1 MSLVEK
7 LTCPDCMLQVEKIK
21 ENGLCPACSKRK
33 SIMKEKYIAF
43 KALPEK
49 DKERILKQRE
59 SSKKLYKAKS
69 FVEKNLNKKAKTV
82 NKVEKLHKELE
93 KEIKENL
100 EIAYSKLNLGETE
113 NLDKISDLKMI
124 LEIINILVYYDEK
137 KLTEQKQILNRKI
150 DTIDKYMIDIQH
162 NIEHLEFDDDEK
174 LLLEAK
180 KQNIIRDIRRNLKNK
195 ENTLE
200 LAKKFFKTINRDISR
215 LNDIKDNITGFIKAI
230 ETEKY
235 NPYVEN
241 PKSDHKILGLH
252 KFRCSCQVTSPT
264 TNRKVLKESGVVD
277 GKDSDNAK
285 EEFIKVLRKK
295 HGEGVVW
302 TTIQTTF
309 LK

>member
-7 LTCPDCMLQVEKIK
+7 LTCPDCLLQVEKLK
-21 ENGLCPACSKRK
+21 ENGLCPICSKRK
-33 SIMKEKYIAF
+33 SIMKEKYVAF
-43 KALPEK
+43 KTLPEK
-49 DKERILKQRE
+49 DKERIIKQRE
-59 SSKKLYKAKS
+59 SSKKLYDARSHIDKVINTKPKES
-69 FVEKNLNKKAKTV
+69 KN
-82 NKVEKLHKELE
+82 EKLHKELE
-93 KEIKENL
+93 KEINENL
-100 EIAYSKLNLGETE
+100 EMAYSKLNLGETE

-162 NIEHLEFDDDEK
+162 NIEHLKFNDDEA

-285 EEFIKVLRKK
+285 EEFIKILRKK